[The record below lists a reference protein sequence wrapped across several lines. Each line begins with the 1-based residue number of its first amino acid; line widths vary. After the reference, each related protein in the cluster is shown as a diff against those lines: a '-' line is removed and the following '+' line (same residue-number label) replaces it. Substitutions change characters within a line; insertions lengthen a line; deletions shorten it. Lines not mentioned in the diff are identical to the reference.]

1 MTVLVT
7 SAVVKNNEDKLLLVQ
22 EGKKDVEG
30 LWNLP
35 GGKLEGSE
43 TPEEG
48 VKREVM
54 EETGYL
60 IEPTELVG
68 VYLEE
73 SKISEENVVIFLYR
87 SKITGKGEENPDTE
101 HEILDKKFFEISQ
114 INNLELRSQNKIKMI
129 KDAED
134 GKRLSNDRLVDSR

>member
-1 MTVLVT
+1 VTVLVT

-73 SKISEENVVIFLYR
+73 SKISEENVVYSFIVQ
-87 SKITGKGEENPDTE
+87 K
-101 HEILDKKFFEISQ
+101 
-114 INNLELRSQNKIKMI
+114 
-129 KDAED
+129 
-134 GKRLSNDRLVDSR
+134 